1 MEILE
6 GRRNPADRVDDA
18 PAPGNPP
25 RRSNHLAQVI
35 GQAALLFAFLC
46 CLPVSSKADEQ
57 LVTEYQIKA
66 DFLYN
71 FTRFVNWPD
80 NTTQPENNFTLCVL
94 GDDTFGE
101 SLDLLA
107 GRNVQG
113 QVLNVRRLSAQPVT
127 DSCRVL
133 YISQSDSYRMAD
145 ILATLSGKP
154 VLTVSDT
161 REFARQ
167 GGMIRL
173 KLVENKV
180 RFDINIDAVE
190 RAGLNISSKL
200 LSLATIVKDSGPE
213 TAR

>member
-1 MEILE
+1 MMPPLSRP
-6 GRRNPADRVDDA
+6 GDGKNLLTVPGADWL
-18 PAPGNPP
+18 P
-25 RRSNHLAQVI
+25 RIVT
-35 GQAALLFAFLC
+35 ALLFAFLC
-46 CLPVSSKADEQ
+46 CLPISGKADDRP
-57 LVTEYQIKA
+57 VTEYQIKA
-66 DFLYN
+66 AFLYN

-80 NTTQPENNFTLCVL
+80 NTTQPDNNFTLCVL
-94 GDDTFGE
+94 GIDPFGK

-113 QVLNVRRLSAQPVT
+113 HVLNVQRLSARLAT
-127 DSCRVL
+127 DGCRVL
-133 YISQSDSYRMAD
+133 YISQSESYRMAD

-161 REFARQ
+161 REFAKQ

-190 RAGLNISSKL
+190 RTGLKISSKL
-200 LSLATIVKDSGPE
+200 LSLATIVKDSGPG
-213 TAR
+213 TTR